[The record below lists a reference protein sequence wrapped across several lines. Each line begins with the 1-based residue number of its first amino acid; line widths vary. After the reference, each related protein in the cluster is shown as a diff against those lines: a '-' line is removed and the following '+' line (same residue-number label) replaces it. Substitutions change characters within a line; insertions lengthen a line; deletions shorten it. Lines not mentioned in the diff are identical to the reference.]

1 MYNTFK
7 SVISMM
13 YTSVIF
19 AMIFVFILSAVGTAV
34 LNIIFNFL
42 GKQGY
47 LGNLYPNVRGGIP
60 RGIGLVPFIILSF
73 YMLPK
78 FNNLI
83 LFIGIFA
90 FIDDVLG
97 RKKFAPLG
105 IEWGQLS
112 RGIGILLVMIVGI
125 MEGLGVS
132 AILIA
137 LMVQP
142 LNISDMQPGSTCI
155 VTIIMCAVTMIIM
168 ILIGSAP
175 EGELLAIYTPLL
187 ILVVVLGYCPLDF
200 SGKIMLGE
208 VGNHTLGVALGV
220 AFYIVGGFW
229 WLLLL
234 FIITTALI
242 AFVRRNTLKVF
253 FRQRLG
259 LINPTF
265 GDYFMDVL
273 TGGGLGDLIRKFV
286 LKEKQYPVT
295 NPLLI
300 LLGFR
305 RLLYNPHARRH
316 AHYPTDDI
324 KPRIMLRR

>member
-1 MYNTFK
+1 
-7 SVISMM
+7 MM
-13 YTSVIF
+13 YLSVIF
-19 AMIFVFILSAVGTAV
+19 AMVFVFILSAVGTAV
-34 LNIIFNFL
+34 LSIIFNFL

-73 YMLPK
+73 YLLPK
-78 FNNLI
+78 FNNLVLI
-83 LFIGIFA
+83 IGVFA
-90 FIDDVLG
+90 FIDDILG

-112 RGIGILLVMIVGI
+112 RGIGIVLVMIVGI

-142 LNISDMQPGSTCI
+142 MNISDMQPGSTCI
-155 VTIIMCAVTMIIM
+155 VTIIMSVLTMGIM
-168 ILIGSAP
+168 LLINSQPA
-175 EGELLAIYTPLL
+175 GELLAIYTPLL
-187 ILVVVLGYCPLDF
+187 ILVVCLGYCPLDF
-200 SGKIMLGE
+200 SGKIMMGD
-208 VGNHTLGVALGV
+208 
-220 AFYIVGGFW
+220 
-229 WLLLL
+229 
-234 FIITTALI
+234 
-242 AFVRRNTLKVF
+242 TLKVF

-273 TGGGLGDLIRKFV
+273 TGGGLGDLVRKYV
-286 LKEKQYPVT
+286 LKENQYPVT
-295 NPLLI
+295 SPLLI
-300 LLGFR
+300 SLGFR
-305 RLLYNPHARRH
+305 RLLYNPYARRH
-316 AHYPTDDI
+316 PDYHNDDV